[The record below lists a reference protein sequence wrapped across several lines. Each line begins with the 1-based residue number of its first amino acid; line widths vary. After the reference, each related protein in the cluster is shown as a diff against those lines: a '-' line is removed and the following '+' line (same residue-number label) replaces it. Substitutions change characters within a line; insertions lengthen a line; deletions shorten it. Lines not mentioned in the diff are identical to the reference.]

1 MTLSWDLESSREC
14 LFVEDDVSIYTC
26 WLPDD
31 VGFSQLMMM
40 MRFEEPCRSMGKDS
54 SQYGRAV
61 PQWPRVCHM
70 LMMMMMVLLTNDSCH
85 AFIEDVRI
93 GW

>member
-1 MTLSWDLESSREC
+1 M
-14 LFVEDDVSIYTC
+14 
-26 WLPDD
+26 
-31 VGFSQLMMM
+31 GFSSLMMM
-40 MRFEEPCRSMGKDS
+40 MMIFEEPCRSMGKDS

-70 LMMMMMVLLTNDSCH
+70 LMMMMMMMMVMMVLLTNDSCH
-85 AFIEDVRI
+85 AFIGDDRI

>member
-1 MTLSWDLESSREC
+1 MMMMHYELASGRRGLLSS
-14 LFVEDDVSIYTC
+14 
-26 WLPDD
+26 
-31 VGFSQLMMM
+31 LMMM
-40 MRFEEPCRSMGKDS
+40 MMMMMIFEEPCRSIGKDS

-70 LMMMMMVLLTNDSCH
+70 LMMMMVLLTNDICH
-85 AFIEDVRI
+85 AFIGDDRI

>member
-1 MTLSWDLESSREC
+1 M
-14 LFVEDDVSIYTC
+14 FVVDDVAFYTR

-40 MRFEEPCRSMGKDS
+40 MMMIFEEPCRNMGKDS

-70 LMMMMMVLLTNDSCH
+70 VMMMMMVLLTNDSCH
-85 AFIEDVRI
+85 AFIGDDRI

>member
-1 MTLSWDLESSREC
+1 MFDDDDAFVIRASFRTSWASS
-14 LFVEDDVSIYTC
+14 S
-26 WLPDD
+26 
-31 VGFSQLMMM
+31 SSLMMM
-40 MRFEEPCRSMGKDS
+40 MMMMMMMFEEPCRSMGKDS

-70 LMMMMMVLLTNDSCH
+70 LMMTTMVLLTNDSCH
-85 AFIEDVRI
+85 AFIGDNRI